1 MTDKLSDERF
11 KELVDKEILH
21 GIKLTP
27 KECQEF
33 YHHYMEIRN
42 DAIDLSTNAIT
53 AYYKD
58 ILAKY
63 WKVYAESL

>member
-21 GIKLTP
+21 GEKLSP

-33 YHHYMEIRN
+33 YYHYKEIRD
-42 DAIDLSTNAIT
+42 DAIQLNTTAIT
-53 AYYKD
+53 QYYAK
-58 ILAKY
+58 ILEKY
-63 WKVYAESL
+63 WKVYSESL